1 MPGLSEKNLDIGAKL
16 NIFGRQ
22 VIINAFED
30 EYTRKK
36 MTNQRQKYVNQIF
49 PIFFNHEDSLA
60 TFIKKRS

>member
-36 MTNQRQKYVNQIF
+36 MTNQRQKYENQF
-49 PIFFNHEDSLA
+49 FSVFFNHEDSLV
-60 TFIKKRS
+60 TVIKKRS

>member
-22 VIINAFED
+22 VVINAFED

-36 MTNQRQKYVNQIF
+36 MTNQRQKYVNQF
-49 PIFFNHEDSLA
+49 FSGFFFNHEILWNY
-60 TFIKKRS
+60 